1 MQENRKKQSFS
12 LPPDVVEALE
22 IGAEQDGRNKSR
34 YLEAILRKFLKVK
47 VKEPKEPKEPS
58 KVKEES
64 F

>member
-1 MQENRKKQSFS
+1 MEKNRQKQSFS

-34 YLEAILRKFLKVK
+34 YLEAILRKFLNVK
-47 VKEPKEPKEPS
+47 VKEPKEPKRAE
-58 KVKEES
+58 KQKQE